1 MNVGISDLKET
12 LAVQEYFIK
21 DLENALLVP
30 NDPLK
35 ESRLQAM
42 WKDMENFVKKGIAL
56 RETNKVAKVTKGA
69 NQATNSHIYTSEKS
83 TKTANDVQS
92 TKIVANENA
101 VKQSEQTLRIKLD
114 ILNPIKELP
123 YYWRKSQDKL
133 LKLEKRINKMIKS
146 STFKFL
152 RQVAKDKNKIII
164 NLFDSQNLL
173 GNFQKNYNIFPS
185 TRIYQTNEELI
196 LGLINY
202 KYKRKR
208 KMSED
213 AKDATFIDVFNNF
226 KIKEEE
232 PLDKKEKENR
242 RLAMMNQVDMALKY
256 NNVLKVKQ
264 LMNDEDFLLLSDKD
278 KISINLNSRLA
289 SLELYEIKQAI
300 EKEKVNKL
308 KLSWEKQVKEEN
320 NQADN
325 KTK

>member
-1 MNVGISDLKET
+1 MEDDGPHRGTLLHLEGRAQIALQIVLDVVPELDMQGLVEPVFRFRHGDLFRRGLLCQKR
-12 LAVQEYFIK
+12 AAGDSVHQQKGDDHDQEQ
-21 DLENALLVP
+21 DQDRA
-30 NDPLK
+30 NDPL
-35 ESRLQAM
+35 
-42 WKDMENFVKKGIAL
+42 ENICAHGPSFPYLPDLADKK
-56 RETNKVAKVTKGA
+56 
-69 NQATNSHIYTSEKS
+69 
-83 TKTANDVQS
+83 KT
-92 TKIVANENA
+92 
-101 VKQSEQTLRIKLD
+101 
-114 ILNPIKELP
+114 P
-123 YYWRKSQDKL
+123 
-133 LKLEKRINKMIKS
+133 
-146 STFKFL
+146 
-152 RQVAKDKNKIII
+152 
-164 NLFDSQNLL
+164 NLL

-308 KLSWEKQVKEEN
+308 KLSWEKQVNEEN